1 MGAAPSGVRVTLVPD
16 FASALNVTLPKP
28 YLIGLTDPSSMA
40 ESSSALSFPITIPY
54 EHRLIFTRDAFS
66 VNNSTLSGVLTPREA
81 GERVRALVF
90 WDQGLAQPFPDY
102 GDRINAWFA
111 AHADTLELAAAPVAL
126 PGGEKIKNDFS
137 QLERIWQT
145 IESSGLCR
153 HSYIL
158 AIGGGAVLDLVGF
171 AASTAHRGIPLVRM
185 PTTSLSQG
193 DGGVGVKNGVN
204 FFGKKNWLGAFG
216 VPHAIINDLAL
227 LHGLP
232 IRERRVGLIEAVKV
246 ALIRDAD
253 FFEFIAAR
261 VETLAA
267 FEPEPF
273 EAVIRE
279 SARQHME
286 HIATAGD
293 PFEQGSARPLDFGH
307 WAAHKLEQLSEFRVS
322 HGEAVA
328 VGMAI
333 DLIYAREV
341 GLLSTADTERILNI
355 IQGLGFELFA
365 PIREIHGTSGRQDML
380 DGLEEFREHL
390 GGRLSIPM
398 IRAPGVR
405 LEIHEVDGAI
415 VKSAVAE
422 LEARFG

>member
-1 MGAAPSGVRVTLVPD
+1 L
-16 FASALNVTLPKP
+16 
-28 YLIGLTDPSSMA
+28 
-40 ESSSALSFPITIPY
+40 
-54 EHRLIFTRDAFS
+54 
-66 VNNSTLSGVLTPREA
+66 
-81 GERVRALVF
+81 
-90 WDQGLAQPFPDY
+90 
-102 GDRINAWFA
+102 
-111 AHADTLELAAAPVAL
+111 
-126 PGGEKIKNDFS
+126 
-137 QLERIWQT
+137 
-145 IESSGLCR
+145 
-153 HSYIL
+153 
-158 AIGGGAVLDLVGF
+158 
-171 AASTAHRGIPLVRM
+171 

-216 VPHAIINDLAL
+216 VPHAN
-227 LHGLP
+227 HQRP
-232 IRERRVGLIEAVKV
+232 
-246 ALIRDAD
+246 
-253 FFEFIAAR
+253 
-261 VETLAA
+261 LAA
-267 FEPEPF
+267 PRLAGARPACGIDRGGEGRAHPRRGVFRIHRGAGAGLGEVEPEAY

-293 PFEQGSARPLDFGH
+293 PFERGSARPLDFGH

-333 DLIYAREV
+333 DLIYARRT
-341 GLLSTADTERILNI
+341 GLLPAAEAERILAV

-365 PIREIHGTSGRQDML
+365 PVKHIRSATGRQDML

-405 LEIHEVDGAI
+405 LEIHEIDGAV
-415 VKSAVAE
+415 VKAAFDE
-422 LEARFG
+422 LRERYG

>member
-1 MGAAPSGVRVTLVPD
+1 
-16 FASALNVTLPKP
+16 
-28 YLIGLTDPSSMA
+28 MA
-40 ESSSALSFPITIPY
+40 DATKHLSYPITLQH
-54 EHRLIFTRDAFS
+54 EHRLLFTRDVFAPG
-66 VNNSTLSGVLTPREA
+66 NATLADVLTPREP
-81 GERVRALVF
+81 GEHVRALVV
-90 WDQGLAQPFPDY
+90 WDAGLKAAFPDL
-102 GDRINAWFA
+102 GDRIVRWFA
-111 AHADTLELAAAPVAL
+111 ARTDRVSLAGAPVEI
-126 PGGEKIKNDFS
+126 PGGERVKNDFS
-137 QLERIWQT
+137 QLEKIWAA
-145 IESSGLCR
+145 INAAGLCR
-153 HSYIL
+153 HSYVV
-158 AIGGGAVLDLVGF
+158 AVGGGAVLDLVGF
-171 AASTAHRGIPLVRM
+171 AAATAHRGIPLVRL

-216 VPHAIINDLAL
+216 VPHAIVNDLAF

-232 IRERRVGLIEAVKV
+232 ARDRRAGLIEAVKV
-246 ALIRDAD
+246 ALIRDAA

-261 VETLAA
+261 VPALAK
-267 FEPEPF
+267 FEPEAY

-293 PFEQGSARPLDFGH
+293 PFERGSARPLDFGH

-333 DLIYAREV
+333 DLIYARRT
-341 GLLSTADTERILNI
+341 GLLPAAEAERILGVI
-355 IQGLGFELFA
+355 RGLGFELFA
-365 PIREIHGTSGRQDML
+365 PVREIRGPSGRQDML

-390 GGRLSIPM
+390 GGKLTIPM

-405 LEIHEVDGAI
+405 LEIHEMDGAV
-415 VKSAVAE
+415 VKAAFDE
-422 LEARFG
+422 LRERFA